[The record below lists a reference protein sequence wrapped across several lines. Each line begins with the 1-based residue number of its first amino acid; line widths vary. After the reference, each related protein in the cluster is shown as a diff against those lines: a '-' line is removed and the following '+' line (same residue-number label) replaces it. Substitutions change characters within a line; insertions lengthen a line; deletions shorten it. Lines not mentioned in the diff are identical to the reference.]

1 MNKKQAFNQKL
12 FLDQLGS
19 YISKDNYEESLQKL
33 RELCIYHPFRTQ
45 IFVQVFIQAWCEKI
59 INMFCII
66 FLFKLEDN
74 SLDVKVIL
82 NQIQ

>member
-1 MNKKQAFNQKL
+1 MNKKKTFNQKL

-33 RELCIYHPFRTQ
+33 RELCIYNPFSTQ

-59 INMFCII
+59 INMLPRISKMKSGTFYD
-66 FLFKLEDN
+66 LRQK
-74 SLDVKVIL
+74 
-82 NQIQ
+82 